1 MCWCK
6 GLRNKF
12 DLRLNVANVFTFN
25 FNVCVTNAPGPAVSS
40 VLKISWEY
48 KNMWGDFHLVT

>member
-1 MCWCK
+1 MC
-6 GLRNKF
+6 GNKF